1 MDRKQWT
8 RIFSKYGRQEA
19 LDFYNNFKRE
29 LDFDIINGPGEGL
42 VMMKTREHAKN
53 SLFYMGEVLITETK
67 IRHSSTVGTG
77 LVKGSDNELSQAMA
91 FIDLS
96 FKLEKF
102 TAELNEILNTLKN
115 IEAHDIAEQTE
126 KILQT
131 KVSFDM
137 MND

>member
-1 MDRKQWT
+1 MHRKQWT
-8 RIFSKYGRQEA
+8 RIFSKYGRSEA
-19 LDFYNNFKRE
+19 LDFYNRFKE
-29 LDFDIINGPGEGL
+29 LLEFDIISEPEEGL
-42 VMMKTREHAKN
+42 VMVKTREHARN
-53 SLFYMGEVLITETK
+53 TLFYMGEVLVTASK
-67 IRHSSTVGTG
+67 IRHGSTVGLG
-77 LVKGSDNELSQAMA
+77 IAKGTDTELSEAMA

-102 TAELNEILNTLKN
+102 TAELNEILKSLKD
-115 IEAHDIAEQTE
+115 IEAKSTAERTE

>member
-8 RIFSKYGRQEA
+8 KLFAKYGKEQA
-19 LDFYNNFKRE
+19 IDFYNNFKDQIE
-29 LDFDIINGPGEGL
+29 YDIISEPSEGL
-42 VMMKTREHAKN
+42 VMVKTREHARN
-53 SLFYMGEVLITETK
+53 TLFYMGEVLITETK
-67 IRHSSTVGTG
+67 IRHGSTVGVG
-77 LVKGSDNELSQAMA
+77 LVKGSDEEFSQAMA

-102 TAELNEILNTLKN
+102 TAELKGILNELKN
-115 IEAHDIAEQTE
+115 IEAADVAERTE

-131 KVSFDM
+131 KVNFEM

>member
-1 MDRKQWT
+1 MHRKQWT
-8 RIFSKYGRQEA
+8 RIFSNYGRSEA
-19 LDFYNNFKRE
+19 LDFYNRFKE
-29 LDFDIINGPGEGL
+29 SLEFDIISEPEEGL
-42 VMMKTREHAKN
+42 VMVKTREHARN
-53 SLFYMGEVLITETK
+53 TLFYMGEVLVTASK
-67 IRHSSTVGTG
+67 IRHGSTVGLG
-77 LVKGSDNELSQAMA
+77 IAKGTDTELSEAMA

-102 TAELNEILNTLKN
+102 TAELNEILKSLKD
-115 IEAHDIAEQTE
+115 IEAKSTAERTE

>member
-1 MDRKQWT
+1 MYRKQWT
-8 RIFSKYGRQEA
+8 TLFAKYGKEQA
-19 LDFYNNFKRE
+19 IDYYNNFKDQIE
-29 LDFDIINGPGEGL
+29 YDIISEPSEGL
-42 VMMKTREHAKN
+42 VMVKTREHARN
-53 SLFYMGEVLITETK
+53 TLFYMGEVLITETK
-67 IRHSSTVGTG
+67 IRHGSTVGVG
-77 LVKGSDNELSQAMA
+77 LVKGSDEKFSQAMA

-115 IEAHDIAEQTE
+115 IEAKDVAERTE

-131 KVSFDM
+131 KVSFEM

>member
-1 MDRKQWT
+1 MDRKLWT
-8 RIFSKYGRQEA
+8 RIFSKYGRTEA
-19 LDFYNNFKRE
+19 IDFYNNFKE
-29 LDFDIINGPGEGL
+29 ALDFEIISEPSEGL

-67 IRHSSTVGTG
+67 IRHGSTVGTG
-77 LVKGSDNELSQAMA
+77 LVKGSDNELSEAMA

-96 FKLEKF
+96 FKLDKF
-102 TAELNEILNTLKN
+102 TAELNDILKSLKN
-115 IEAHDIAEQTE
+115 IEANDIAEKTE

-131 KVSFDM
+131 KVSFEM